1 MKEGAGRL
9 SSVLCSGFSYI
20 SVSIHRAHQILKL
33 IQNHS
38 NLKEACLLVSIW
50 NVSCTFGPSSLTKL
64 SMGAVSSSVVNH
76 GMNTDKEGALRS
88 QVSTKESHHIFNFS
102 SAVVVTVVATKITVV
117 SDEHQ
122 NCLSGGKEI
131 RNTERLAGKWT
142 LEPPYVNPKEHHYC
156 CPLW

>member
-1 MKEGAGRL
+1 M
-9 SSVLCSGFSYI
+9 LCSGFSYI
-20 SVSIHRAHQILKL
+20 TVSIQRAHQILKL
-33 IQNHS
+33 IHKHS
-38 NLKEACLLVSIW
+38 NLERGLPFGFNFW
-50 NVSCTFGPSSLTKL
+50 NVSCTFGPSLTLYL
-64 SMGAVSSSVVNH
+64 SMGAVSSVVNH
-76 GMNTDKEGALRS
+76 GMNTDKVGALRS

-142 LEPPYVNPKEHHYC
+142 LAPPFYVNPKEHH
-156 CPLW
+156 LTVFIAVLSGNALVG